1 MKMHKSYSYQYSS
14 NCSYAAGAFAR
25 KEYHADTAP
34 GVVSV
39 LIAKADPLDRHL
51 VQPVALY

>member
-1 MKMHKSYSYQYSS
+1 MKMHQSYSYQYSS

-25 KEYHADTAP
+25 KEYSADTAP

-39 LIAKADPLDRHL
+39 LIAKLDPLDRL
-51 VQPVALY
+51 